1 MNTLYFR
8 PRGSGFENTL
18 GRPIAKHFAIFAVFQ
33 IFAICGFFEGP
44 QKSQKP
50 QVVRSQIF
58 GNFAQTMYRFDEK
71 KWCYKNTNRFPALL
85 SEPLLQ
91 LLNI

>member
-1 MNTLYFR
+1 MMLLLHITRLTK
-8 PRGSGFENTL
+8 SLL

-58 GNFAQTMYRFDEK
+58 GNFPQTMHRFDEK
-71 KWCYKNTNRFPALL
+71 NGDTKTQIGF
-85 SEPLLQ
+85 Q
-91 LLNI
+91 LY

>member
-1 MNTLYFR
+1 MNLT
-8 PRGSGFENTL
+8 EL

-33 IFAICGFFEGP
+33 IFTICGFFEGP

-58 GNFAQTMYRFDEK
+58 GPFPQDMQPFDQNME
-71 KWCYKNTNRFPALL
+71 
-85 SEPLLQ
+85 LQ
-91 LLNI
+91 KHKEVSTFILVSPHCSF